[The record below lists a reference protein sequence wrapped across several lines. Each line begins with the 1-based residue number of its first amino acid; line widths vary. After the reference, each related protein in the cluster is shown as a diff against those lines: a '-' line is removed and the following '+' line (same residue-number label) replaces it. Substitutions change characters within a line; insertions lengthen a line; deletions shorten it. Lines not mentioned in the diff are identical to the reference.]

1 MRHTWT
7 YSTWIV
13 KPGQEDEF
21 VRRWRDWAE
30 HATLYGFASKG
41 RLLRDRDNPSRF
53 ISFGRWESPEQ
64 VAHWRGAADFHEH
77 TAPLHEVIE
86 SFTPHTFE
94 EVAEA

>member
-21 VRRWRDWAE
+21 VRRWKDWAQ
-30 HATLYGFASKG
+30 HAAREGLGSKAK
-41 RLLRDRDNPSRF
+41 LLRDLDNPNRF
-53 ISFGRWESPEQ
+53 ISYGRWASPEH
-64 VAHWRGAADFHEH
+64 VAHWRTGDTFHEH

-86 SFTPHTFE
+86 SFNPHTFE
-94 EVAEA
+94 EIAEG